1 MSKIKALITALVL
14 GTSSLAAADT
24 GLSFHASASWGS
36 PAMTAPVVRDHRTTP
51 MTYRAPVAPFA
62 RGTWISL
69 AEPMNLAR
77 GRTFIDLNSR
87 AQLNQLRLQSTSGQ
101 AFVSTV
107 TVNYVN
113 GASQVVT
120 LNQWIDSRNPL
131 AQFNLNRTTQ
141 VDSIL
146 INGSRSRRGGKFQVF
161 GYASSTR
168 PTPPIYQPERPPV
181 YQPPVYQ
188 PPVYQ
193 PPVYQPVVAAPIS
206 VPLANNMTLWGS
218 YGSKEILVDTS
229 ARAFNTLRIIG
240 NTGSSPMSHIIV
252 SFTNGHQQMMP
263 INRTIIGGD
272 KLDLTLDGAGR
283 YAIAR
288 VTVYHNGTAELVG
301 PSGWFSVAAL

>member
-1 MSKIKALITALVL
+1 MSKITTLITALVL

-36 PAMTAPVVRDHRTTP
+36 PSMTAPVVRDHRSTT
-51 MTYRAPVAPFA
+51 MTYQAPVAPFV
-62 RGTWISL
+62 RGTWIAL
-69 AEPMNLAR
+69 AEPMRLGR
-77 GRTFIDLNSR
+77 GRTFIELETR
-87 AQLNQLRLQSTSGQ
+87 APLNQIRLQSTWGQ

-107 TVNYVN
+107 IVQYAN
-113 GASQVVT
+113 GASQVET
-120 LNQWIDSRNPL
+120 LNQWIDASTPF
-131 AQFNLNRTTQ
+131 AQFNLNRTAE

-146 INGSRSRRGGKFQVF
+146 INGSRSHRGGTFQVF

-181 YQPPVYQ
+181 YQPPV

-193 PPVYQPVVAAPIS
+193 PPVYQPPVVAAPIS
-206 VPLANNMTLWGS
+206 VPLATNMTLWGS
-218 YGSKEILVDTS
+218 YGNKEVVVDS
-229 ARAFNTLRIIG
+229 NARPFSTLRIIG
-240 NTGSSPMSHIIV
+240 NSGQSPMSHIIV
-252 SFTNGHQQMMP
+252 AFTNGHQQVMP

-288 VTVYHNGTAELVG
+288 VTVYHNGTANLVG
-301 PSGWFSVAAL
+301 PSGWFSLAAL